1 MNSNKLNLLIDLYT
15 DANLPV
21 LITDKDLKVIWKNNN
36 SFLGN
41 LDITDL
47 SLFLE
52 FEINENTA
60 IVPVAIEEDNFILNV
75 FRITEKGDT
84 EGFIIT
90 CLTYSDIKKMNLNKN
105 YIDNQISFFSSI
117 RHNVSGIVSVASL
130 LQRSLE
136 DKEMY
141 DELEYLN
148 LQINYCYKILADS
161 VNPTEVTKYFYGLYN
176 IRKLDAGIFIKDVI
190 GFLNNIIR
198 NPDVNI
204 TYTCEDNVKINIDSD
219 RFLIALLN
227 IIINAISYNISEKK
241 EIKIS
246 LKKSDG
252 FANLLISDNGIG
264 IPDAVV
270 NNVMNSNC
278 CSNKAYSKEKI
289 GSSICGG
296 LEVVSRFCKAF
307 NCKMMISTKEN
318 EGTTIALKIPLAYD
332 NEYPE
337 YLNSDTA
344 EYIINRFSNIYLLAS
359 KVCQIKY
366 I

>member
-1 MNSNKLNLLIDLYT
+1 MNSHKLNLLIDLYT
-15 DANLPV
+15 DSNLPV

-36 SFLGN
+36 SFLDN
-41 LDITDL
+41 FNISDL
-47 SLFLE
+47 SSF
-52 FEINENTA
+52 
-60 IVPVAIEEDNFILNV
+60 LNV
-75 FRITEKGDT
+75 EIDDNTVSIPVTIEDDTFVLNFLMIKDNGVVEGYVIT
-84 EGFIIT
+84 FF
-90 CLTYSDIKKMNLNKN
+90 TYWDIKKMNLNKD
-105 YIDNQISFFSSI
+105 YMDNQISFFSSI

-148 LQINYCYKILADS
+148 LQVNYCYKILADS

-176 IRKLDAGIFIKDVI
+176 IRKLDVGNFIKDIV
-190 GFLNNIIR
+190 GFLNIIIR
-198 NPDVNI
+198 NPEVEL
-204 TYTCEDNVKINIDSD
+204 TYSCEDDVKINVDSD
-219 RFLIALLN
+219 RFLIVLLN
-227 IIINAISYNISEKK
+227 LIINAISYNISETK

-246 LKKSDG
+246 LKKCDG
-252 FANLLISDNGIG
+252 YANLLITDNGIG
-264 IPDAVV
+264 IPDEVV
-270 NNVMNSNC
+270 NNVMSN
-278 CSNKAYSKEKI
+278 NNGSKDCIKQKI

-296 LEVVSRFCKAF
+296 LDIVSRFCKTF

-332 NEYPE
+332 NEYPD
-337 YLNSDTA
+337 YLKSDTS